1 MLRRSS
7 LVECPCVSVLHGT
20 CLQSVDFF
28 FIRQY
33 VQPCLSKN
41 PKYTFY
47 TIKSSLTLA
56 YYRKNLM
63 TPKGDA
69 ESLDRKS
76 QKISSGHP
84 SQATGASMYW
94 FSIRSLNFIEKSKN
108 IYEANFNSNFNRFQI
123 KITYLYDLKFF
134 LVMVAILGGYW
145 VVLLK

>member
-1 MLRRSS
+1 
-7 LVECPCVSVLHGT
+7 
-20 CLQSVDFF
+20 
-28 FIRQY
+28 
-33 VQPCLSKN
+33 
-41 PKYTFY
+41 
-47 TIKSSLTLA
+47 
-56 YYRKNLM
+56 M

-76 QKISSGHP
+76 QKISSASGHP

-123 KITYLYDLKFF
+123 KITYFYDLKFF